1 MFLFIHT
8 SATLRGWLRH
18 SLVII
23 CTLAINNM
31 LYAEPRQG
39 SDLPA
44 IRVLTSE
51 FPPYNYDE
59 GGGKISGLASEVV
72 QAVLAELRLRAT
84 PESLPWARS
93 YMLTQQEPNILL
105 HSITRSK
112 ERENLFKWV
121 GVIAPADYSLWA
133 LAERT
138 DVRPSTLAE
147 LKNYRIG
154 TTNNDVV
161 EQYLRR
167 LQLPNIDSVSGQGA
181 YEHNIQKLLAN
192 RIDLWGVA
200 TLPGLYFLRR
210 QGMEGR
216 IVQVYPLKEL
226 PNDGMYMA
234 FGNKTDDA
242 VVEQFRVALDS
253 IKRQG
258 IYQKLLNKYGL
269 NSGR

>member
-1 MFLFIHT
+1 MFSNIHPRANRL
-8 SATLRGWLRH
+8 SWLLQSWLTLC
-18 SLVII
+18 I
-23 CTLAINNM
+23 LAIHSVS
-31 LYAEPRQG
+31 YAEFRP
-39 SDLPA
+39 SSELPP

-59 GGGKISGLASEVV
+59 GDGKISGLATEVV
-72 QAVLAELRLRAT
+72 QAVLAELRLRAV

-112 ERENLFKWV
+112 ERETLFKWV

-138 DVRPSTLAE
+138 DVRPNTLAE

-167 LQLPNIDSVSGQGA
+167 QQIPNLDSVSGQGA

-216 IVQVYPLKEL
+216 IVKVYALKEL

-242 VVEQFRVALDS
+242 VVEQFRGALDS

-258 IYQKLLNKYGL
+258 IYQKLLSKYGL
-269 NSGR
+269 TASR